1 MAKVVVLSLEEID
14 GGGVRVTLEMGGDNQ
29 RATSSRIRGK
39 LPPNS
44 EVFLS
49 YEEWQSHYRNLG
61 TQLRFRKEYPTLGTC
76 RLEVVLDDE
85 PAIIEDVK
93 KNVKEC
99 QESFENLKLNLNNW
113 LNSDEFSPIKWKLL
127 SELNKQDEI
136 RFIVCTEN
144 PRLRKL
150 PWDLWEFFDEFPQAV
165 AAVGP
170 LEHGSP
176 ISPTPKKQVKILAI
190 LGDSRGIDTKR
201 DEELLKRLE
210 VSAQASVRVL
220 VEPKRHEFEAL
231 WQESWDILFFA
242 GHSSSQTDG
251 ETGFIYINPQE
262 KLAPKELKNTLKKAI
277 ANGLQLAI
285 FNSCDGLGIAYE
297 LEQLNIPQ
305 SIVMRE
311 PVPDQFAQEFL
322 RYFLE
327 YFSQGISLYLS
338 VREAR
343 EKLQD
348 LANLNNI
355 YPGASWLPVICQHP
369 GTVPLLWR
377 DFLVKDTIE
386 SDNSTIPPLD
396 IIESDNSPIPT
407 IDTIESDPSPI
418 PPVESVQEPNLTK
431 NPLGEL
437 RGNPVSVTSP
447 PILPRNSGTFTQPQP
462 KPKYPAKKVIISVG
476 IIISTIGISAI
487 AWWWFKGSICSL
499 TDIRTRF
506 RIDIPEQQRFDYGG
520 STSWIPIAD
529 TFHKTI
535 AESFPNFDLQKP
547 KYPGSVE
554 GIQQVVKGSF
564 AFGLSSTYP
573 QPIDRENAQ
582 KQGFTLLEKAIG
594 IDGISVSVNHKLNIP
609 GLTLAQLK
617 GIYTGR
623 ITNWQ
628 EVGGPNLPIIP
639 YSRSD
644 EKGGTV
650 LIFIDRVLGGEPLN
664 SKVVKFVNSTT
675 AGVNH
680 LYNNLGGI
688 YYASAAELV
697 PQCGIRPVALQN
709 EQGNFIPPYQ
719 GNLVPPESCPKQR
732 NQVNREAF
740 KNKDYPLTRNLYGII
755 KDFPGED
762 TPEEK
767 AGRTYIELLLTGKGQ
782 AIVRDAGFTPV
793 KYACSS
799 R

>member
-29 RATSSRIRGK
+29 PVTSSRIRGK

-76 RLEVVLDDE
+76 RLEVVLEDE
-85 PAIIEDVK
+85 LTVIEDVK

-113 LNSDEFSPIKWKLL
+113 LNSDGFSPIKWKLL

-136 RFIVCTEN
+136 RFIICTEN
-144 PRLRKL
+144 HRLRKL
-150 PWDLWEFFDEFPQAV
+150 PWDVWGFFEEFPQAV
-165 AAVGP
+165 AAIGP

-242 GHSSSQTDG
+242 GHSSTQTDG
-251 ETGFIYINPQE
+251 ETGFIYINTQE
-262 KLAPKELKNTLKKAI
+262 KLSLKELKNTLKKAI
-277 ANGLQLAI
+277 NNGLQLAI

-327 YFSQGISLYLS
+327 YFSQDTSLYLS

-348 LANLNNI
+348 LVNLDNI

-369 GTVPLLWR
+369 GTVPLRWR
-377 DFLVKDTIE
+377 DFLVTDTIK
-386 SDNSTIPPLD
+386 
-396 IIESDNSPIPT
+396 
-407 IDTIESDPSPI
+407 SDPSATPA
-418 PPVESVQEPNLTK
+418 VESIQQPSLAENI
-431 NPLGEL
+431 LGEL
-437 RGNPVSVTSP
+437 RGNPTSVTSP
-447 PILPRNSGTFTQPQP
+447 PILFQNSETSTPPQP
-462 KPKYPAKKVIISVG
+462 KPQSSWQKITIGVG
-476 IIISTIGISAI
+476 IVISTIGISAI

-506 RIDIPEQQRFDYGG
+506 RTDIPEQQRFDYGG
-520 STSWIPIAD
+520 STSWIPIAEP
-529 TFHKTI
+529 FHKTI

-547 KYPGSVE
+547 KYIGSVE
-554 GIQQVVKGSF
+554 GIQQVVKGSS

-594 IDGISVSVNHKLNIP
+594 IDAISISVNFKLNIP

-650 LIFIDRVLGGEPLN
+650 LTFIDRVLGGEPLN

-675 AGVNH
+675 AGVDK
-680 LYNNLGGI
+680 LTNNLGGI
-688 YYASAAELV
+688 YYASAAEIV
-697 PQCGIRPVALQN
+697 SQCGIRPVAIQN

-740 KNKDYPLTRNLYGII
+740 KNKNYPLTRNLYGII

-767 AGRTYIELLLTGKGQ
+767 AGRAYIELLLTGKGQ
-782 AIVRDAGFTPV
+782 AIVRDAGFAPV